1 MPTARALHRLSSAL
15 LCAFLARAAFAA
27 NIEYADFR
35 YADHR
40 YRYRYVAHVL
50 APVAAVRRVM
60 TDYERL
66 SRVNG
71 DIVVSR
77 VLARFGERQ
86 LKRQILLKHCVL
98 LFCFDLDLVEHLETR
113 DDGTIVATIAPD
125 EGNIH
130 QGHTEMK
137 IEGLPDGSTRITATA
152 EQEPAFFIPPLLG
165 PLLMKRSFLRETA
178 ETARRIE
185 ALAREEP
192 VP

>member
-1 MPTARALHRLSSAL
+1 MPTARGPSLLSAAL
-15 LCAFLARAAFAA
+15 LCALVARSAVAAD
-27 NIEYADFR
+27 IESIDFR

-66 SRVNG
+66 SRVND

-77 VLARFGERQ
+77 VLARFGDGQ
-86 LKRQILLKHCVL
+86 IKRQMLLKHCVL

-130 QGHTEMK
+130 RGHTEMK

-165 PLLMKRSFLRETA
+165 PLLMKRSFLRETV

-192 VP
+192 AP